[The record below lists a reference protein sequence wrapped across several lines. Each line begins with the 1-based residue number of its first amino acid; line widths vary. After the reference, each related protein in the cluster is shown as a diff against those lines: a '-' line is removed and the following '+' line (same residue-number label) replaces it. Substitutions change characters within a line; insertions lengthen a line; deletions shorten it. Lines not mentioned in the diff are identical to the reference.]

1 MAQDNPRL
9 LTPMQVAVIFQ
20 VNPKTITRWAKS
32 GKLSSTRTLGGHRRF
47 YEAEVAQLQ
56 ADEFQPREE

>member
-1 MAQDNPRL
+1 MAQDNSRL
-9 LTPMQVAVIFQ
+9 LTPTEVAVMFK
-20 VNPKTITRWAKS
+20 VTPKTVTRWAET

-56 ADEFQPREE
+56 ADEFEPREE